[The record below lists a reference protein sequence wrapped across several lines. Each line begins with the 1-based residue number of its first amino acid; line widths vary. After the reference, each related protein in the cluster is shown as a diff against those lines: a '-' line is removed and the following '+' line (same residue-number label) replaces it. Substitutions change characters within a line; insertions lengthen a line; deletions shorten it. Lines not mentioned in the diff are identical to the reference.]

1 MGANG
6 EGPQNPPPKKRST
19 EFLGFFV
26 GFFFSFISM
35 TLSDGNGG
43 SGIGIGIAWKTGGGQ
58 QRCETPKWGGD
69 PKMWGEIP
77 NVG

>member
-1 MGANG
+1 
-6 EGPQNPPPKKRST
+6 
-19 EFLGFFV
+19 
-26 GFFFSFISM
+26 M

-77 NVG
+77 NVGGSPKCGVRPQNVG